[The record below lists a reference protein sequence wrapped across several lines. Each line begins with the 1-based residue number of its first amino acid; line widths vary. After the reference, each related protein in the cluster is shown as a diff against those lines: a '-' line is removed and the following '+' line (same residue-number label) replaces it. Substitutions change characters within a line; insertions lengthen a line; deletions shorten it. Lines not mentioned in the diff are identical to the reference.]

1 MIIES
6 LPYVQSVSGKWDTAD
21 FDTQFGTPR
30 TEIRSRR
37 DAASYR
43 ETYGKLP
50 GVMAKWLDTS
60 IEWQDRRMFVDA
72 GLYLVVAP
80 KRSGKTA
87 FARRLAQGIDSV
99 CPDMPIRYIE
109 MGEPE
114 TAYPF
119 PITWADVNRFKAA
132 LWAGGAHADRKQPG
146 ASNDGVIVV
155 PTIDDEIKYAA
166 LINKLSREP
175 TRIYKQAPA
184 SSAEQVWLIDSLS
197 LAYASQP
204 VSALPPTSGGYP
216 TGLVEFLYNA
226 IHCVAKKRNIVI
238 FALMNPIHFSVEQ
251 IKELGGHIAGM
262 IVIHEPTADESQ
274 SIDSRIEQ
282 GEIVPFKAEVLLNI
296 TTDGDVMW
304 RPKSA
309 GWEGQ
314 VTNIL
319 DAFSNGRD
327 KGYGSL

>member
-6 LPYVQSVSGKWDTAD
+6 MPHVQSVSGKWDTTD

-30 TEIRSRR
+30 TEIRARR
-37 DAASYR
+37 DTNNYR
-43 ETYGKLP
+43 DTYGKLP
-50 GVMAKWLDTS
+50 SVLAKWLETS
-60 IEWQDRRMFVDA
+60 IDWDDRRMFIDA

-87 FARRLAQGIDSV
+87 FARRVSRAIDGV
-99 CPDMPIRYIE
+99 CPSMPVRYIE

-119 PITWADVNRFKAA
+119 PITWSDVNRFRAA
-132 LWAGGAHADRKQPG
+132 LWAGGVQPAG
-146 ASNDGVIVV
+146 GQSTNESDSAIIV
-155 PTIDDEIKYAA
+155 PTIDDEFKYAA
-166 LINKLSREP
+166 LINKLSRDP
-175 TRIYKQAPA
+175 IRTYKQAPVP
-184 SSAEQVWLIDSLS
+184 SQEQVWIIDSLS

-216 TGLVEFLYNA
+216 TGLVEFLYNSV
-226 IHCVAKKRNIVI
+226 HCVAKKRNIVV
-238 FALMNPIHFSVEQ
+238 FALMNPIHFSVDQ

-274 SIDSRIEQ
+274 SVDARVEQ
-282 GEIVPFKAEVLLNI
+282 GEVVPFKAEALFNI
-296 TTDGDVMW
+296 TSVGDVMW

-314 VTNIL
+314 VSNIL
-319 DAFSNGRD
+319 DAFSTGRD